1 MILVGL
7 RHTHPMAADVTPGRL
22 VLIGSGEIGPSMAP
36 LHRSLVAT
44 LPARSTPSS
53 LVALDGSYDFQTNRA
68 EMGEKIAVY
77 FRSKVGIPTTVIGL
91 PETDR
96 AGADLAPSALAPT
109 IAGLTAANLI
119 FLGPGSPSRALRRW
133 GGTPIVE
140 QLIARIRG
148 GATLITS
155 SAAAAASGRVTIPVY
170 EIYKAGANPAWLDGL
185 DVLGALT
192 GLQVAVV
199 PHWNN
204 NEGATHD
211 TSRCFIGEGRLQQLE
226 RTLPNGT
233 AVLGIDEHTA
243 LTIDLGAQSVT
254 VSGKGAV
261 TIRIPGV
268 GETAM
273 HSGATESLTTFAA
286 RFGAA
291 AGAPRRSL
299 PTIGSPT
306 PEPEHVAGVDVTEA
320 VEQLIALRATARAE
334 RRFSDADALRAAIE
348 ALGVD
353 LIDEPTGARWS
364 VRS

>member
-1 MILVGL
+1 M
-7 RHTHPMAADVTPGRL
+7 TAETAPGRI

-36 LHRSLVAT
+36 LHRSIVAS
-44 LPARSTPSS
+44 LPKRSTPSS

-68 EMGEKIAVY
+68 EMGEKIAVF

-109 IAGLTAANLI
+109 IAGLNAADLI

-133 GGTPIVE
+133 GGTPIVD
-140 QLIARIRG
+140 QVIARIQN

-155 SAAAAASGRVTIPVY
+155 SAAAAASGRCTIPVY
-170 EIYKAGANPAWLDGL
+170 EIYKAGTNPVWLDGL
-185 DVLGALT
+185 DIIGALT
-192 GLQVAVV
+192 GLAVAIV

-226 RTLPNGT
+226 RTLPDGT
-233 AVLGIDEHTA
+233 AILGIDEHSA
-243 LTIDLGAQSVT
+243 LTIDLGANSVT
-254 VSGKGAV
+254 VAGKGAV
-261 TIRIPGV
+261 TIRIPGI

-273 HSGATESLTTFAA
+273 HSGATESLATFVA

-291 AGAPRRSL
+291 VGAPRLQVATTEAAL
-299 PTIGSPT
+299 PVPASATGL
-306 PEPEHVAGVDVTEA
+306 DVSAA

-353 LIDEPTGARWS
+353 LVDEPTGARWS
-364 VRS
+364 LRA

>member
-1 MILVGL
+1 
-7 RHTHPMAADVTPGRL
+7 
-22 VLIGSGEIGPSMAP
+22 MAP
-36 LHRSLVAT
+36 LHRSIVAS
-44 LPARSTPSS
+44 LPKRSTPSS

-68 EMGEKIAVY
+68 EMGEKIAVF

-109 IAGLTAANLI
+109 IAALNAADLI

-133 GGTPIVE
+133 GGTPIVD
-140 QLIARIRG
+140 QVVARIQN

-155 SAAAAASGRVTIPVY
+155 SAAAAASGRCTIPVY
-170 EIYKAGANPAWLDGL
+170 EIYKAGTNPVWLDGL
-185 DVLGALT
+185 DIIGALT
-192 GLQVAVV
+192 GLAVAVV

-211 TSRCFIGEGRLQQLE
+211 TSRCFIGESRLQQLE
-226 RTLPNGT
+226 RALPVGT
-233 AVLGIDEHTA
+233 AILGIDEHTA
-243 LTIDLGAQSVT
+243 LTIDLGADNVSVH
-254 VSGKGAV
+254 GKGAV
-261 TIRIPGV
+261 TIRIPGI

-273 HSGATESLTTFAA
+273 HSGATESLATFAA

-291 AGAPRRSL
+291 AGAPRLSVPPTEAVL
-299 PTIGSPT
+299 PAPAAIPGL
-306 PEPEHVAGVDVTEA
+306 DVSAA

-348 ALGVD
+348 ALGVE
-353 LIDEPTGARWS
+353 LVDEPTGARWS
-364 VRS
+364 LRA

>member
-1 MILVGL
+1 
-7 RHTHPMAADVTPGRL
+7 
-22 VLIGSGEIGPSMAP
+22 MAP
-36 LHRSLVAT
+36 LHRSIVAS
-44 LPARSTPSS
+44 LPKRTTPSS

-68 EMGEKIAVY
+68 EMGEKIAVF

-109 IAGLTAANLI
+109 IAGLNDADLI

-133 GGTPIVE
+133 GGTPIVD
-140 QLIARIRG
+140 QVVGRIQN

-155 SAAAAASGRVTIPVY
+155 SAAAAASGRCTIPVY
-170 EIYKAGANPAWLDGL
+170 EIYKAGTNPVWLDGL
-185 DVLGALT
+185 DIIGALT
-192 GLQVAVV
+192 GLAVAVV

-211 TSRCFIGEGRLQQLE
+211 TSRCFIGESRLQQLE
-226 RTLPNGT
+226 RALPVGT
-233 AVLGIDEHTA
+233 AILGIDEHTA
-243 LTIDLGAQSVT
+243 LTIDLGADNVSVH
-254 VSGKGAV
+254 GKGAI
-261 TIRIPGV
+261 TIRIPGI

-273 HSGATESLTTFAA
+273 HSGATESLATFVA

-291 AGAPRRSL
+291 ASAPRLSAAPTEAVL
-299 PTIGSPT
+299 PTPAPVTGS
-306 PEPEHVAGVDVTEA
+306 DVTAA

-348 ALGVD
+348 ALGVE
-353 LIDEPTGARWS
+353 LVDEPTGARWS
-364 VRS
+364 LRA

>member
-1 MILVGL
+1 MTAG
-7 RHTHPMAADVTPGRL
+7 TAPGRI

-36 LHRSLVAT
+36 LHRSIVAS
-44 LPARSTPSS
+44 LPKRSTPSS

-68 EMGEKIAVY
+68 EMGEKIAVF

-109 IAGLTAANLI
+109 IAGLNAADLI

-133 GGTPIVE
+133 GGTPIVD
-140 QLIARIRG
+140 QVVARIQN
-148 GATLITS
+148 GATLIAS
-155 SAAAAASGRVTIPVY
+155 SAAAAASGRCTIPVY
-170 EIYKAGANPAWLDGL
+170 EIYKAGTNPVWLDGL
-185 DVLGALT
+185 DIIGALT
-192 GLQVAVV
+192 GLAVAVV

-211 TSRCFIGEGRLQQLE
+211 TSRCFIGESRLQQLE
-226 RTLPNGT
+226 RALPVGT
-233 AVLGIDEHTA
+233 AILGIDEHTA
-243 LTIDLGAQSVT
+243 LTIDLGADNVSVH
-254 VSGKGAV
+254 GKGAI
-261 TIRIPGV
+261 TIRIPGI

-273 HSGATESLTTFAA
+273 HSGATESLASFVA

-291 AGAPRRSL
+291 ASAPRLSVPPTEAVL
-299 PTIGSPT
+299 PAPAAIPGL
-306 PEPEHVAGVDVTEA
+306 DVTAA

-348 ALGVD
+348 ALGVE
-353 LIDEPTGARWS
+353 LVDEPTGARWS
-364 VRS
+364 LRG

>member
-1 MILVGL
+1 
-7 RHTHPMAADVTPGRL
+7 
-22 VLIGSGEIGPSMAP
+22 MAP
-36 LHRSLVAT
+36 LHRSLVAS
-44 LPARSTPSS
+44 LPKRSTPSS

-68 EMGEKIAVY
+68 EMGEKIAVF

-109 IAGLTAANLI
+109 IAGLNAADLI

-133 GGTPIVE
+133 GGTPIVD
-140 QLIARIRG
+140 QVIARIQS

-155 SAAAAASGRVTIPVY
+155 SAAAAASGRCTIPVY
-170 EIYKAGANPAWLDGL
+170 EIYKAGTNPSWLDGL
-185 DVLGALT
+185 DIVGALT
-192 GLQVAVV
+192 GLAVAIV

-226 RTLPNGT
+226 RTLPDGT
-233 AVLGIDEHTA
+233 AILGIDEHSA
-243 LTIDLGAQSVT
+243 LTIDLGANSVT
-254 VSGKGAV
+254 VGGKGAV
-261 TIRIPGV
+261 TIRIPGI
-268 GETAM
+268 GETAL
-273 HSGATESLTTFAA
+273 HSGATESLATFIA

-291 AGAPRRSL
+291 AGAPRATTTANESAL
-299 PTIGSPT
+299 PTPAT
-306 PEPEHVAGVDVTEA
+306 DHGVDVSVA

-348 ALGVD
+348 ALGVE
-353 LIDEPTGARWS
+353 LVDEPTGARWS
-364 VRS
+364 LRA

>member
-1 MILVGL
+1 
-7 RHTHPMAADVTPGRL
+7 MAAETTLGRI

-36 LHRSLVAT
+36 LHRSIVAS
-44 LPARSTPSS
+44 LPKRSTPSS

-68 EMGEKIAVY
+68 EMGEKIAIF

-109 IAGLTAANLI
+109 IAGLNAADLI

-140 QLIARIRG
+140 QLIGRIQN

-155 SAAAAASGRVTIPVY
+155 SAAAAASGRHTIPVY
-170 EIYKAGANPAWLDGL
+170 EIYKAGTNPVWLDGL
-185 DVLGALT
+185 DIIGALT
-192 GLQVAVV
+192 GLAVAIV

-226 RTLPNGT
+226 RALPDG
-233 AVLGIDEHTA
+233 AAILGIDEHSA
-243 LTIDLGAQSVT
+243 LTIDLGAKSVT
-254 VSGKGAV
+254 VGGKGAV
-261 TIRIPGV
+261 TIRIPGI

-273 HSGATESLTTFAA
+273 HSGATESLATFVA

-291 AGAPRRSL
+291 AGAPRAAISPVDAPL
-299 PTIGSPT
+299 PVPATAP
-306 PEPEHVAGVDVTEA
+306 GVDVSSA
-320 VEQLIALRATARAE
+320 VEQMIALRATARAE
-334 RRFSDADALRAAIE
+334 RRFSDADALRTAIE
-348 ALGVD
+348 ALGVE
-353 LIDEPTGARWS
+353 LVDEPTGARWS
-364 VRS
+364 LRS

>member
-1 MILVGL
+1 MTAETTL
-7 RHTHPMAADVTPGRL
+7 GRI

-36 LHRSLVAT
+36 LHRSIVAS
-44 LPARSTPSS
+44 LPKRSTPSS

-68 EMGEKIAVY
+68 EMGEKIAVF

-96 AGADLAPSALAPT
+96 AGADLAPAALAPT
-109 IAGLTAANLI
+109 IAGLNAADLI

-140 QLIARIRG
+140 QLIARIQH

-155 SAAAAASGRVTIPVY
+155 SAAAAASGRHTIPVY
-170 EIYKAGANPAWLDGL
+170 EIYKAGTSPVWLDGL
-185 DVLGALT
+185 DIIGALT
-192 GLQVAVV
+192 GLAVAIV

-226 RTLPNGT
+226 RALPDG
-233 AVLGIDEHTA
+233 AAILGIDEHSA
-243 LTIDLGAQSVT
+243 LTIDLGASSVT
-254 VSGKGAV
+254 VGGKGAV
-261 TIRIPGV
+261 TIRIPGI

-273 HSGATESLTTFAA
+273 HSGATESLATFVA

-291 AGAPRRSL
+291 AGAPRL
-299 PTIGSPT
+299 PVATSET
-306 PEPEHVAGVDVTEA
+306 PLLVPATGPGLDVSVA
-320 VEQLIALRATARAE
+320 VEQLIALRAAARAE

-348 ALGVD
+348 TLGVE
-353 LIDEPTGARWS
+353 LVDEPTGARWS
-364 VRS
+364 LRA

>member
-1 MILVGL
+1 
-7 RHTHPMAADVTPGRL
+7 
-22 VLIGSGEIGPSMAP
+22 MAP
-36 LHRSLVAT
+36 LHRSLVAS
-44 LPARSTPSS
+44 LPKRSTPSS

-68 EMGEKIAVY
+68 EMGEKIAVF

-109 IAGLTAANLI
+109 IAGLNAADLI

-133 GGTPIVE
+133 GGTPIVD
-140 QLIARIRG
+140 QVIARIQN

-155 SAAAAASGRVTIPVY
+155 SAAAAASGRCTIPVY
-170 EIYKAGANPAWLDGL
+170 EIYKAGTNPVWLDGL
-185 DVLGALT
+185 DIIGALT
-192 GLQVAVV
+192 GLAVAVV

-226 RTLPNGT
+226 RTLPDGT
-233 AVLGIDEHTA
+233 AILGIDEHSV
-243 LTIDLGAQSVT
+243 LTIDLGENSVT
-254 VSGKGAV
+254 VGGKGAV
-261 TIRIPGV
+261 TIRIPGI

-273 HSGATESLTTFAA
+273 HSGATESLATFVA

-291 AGAPRRSL
+291 VGAPRLQVTTTEAAL
-299 PTIGSPT
+299 PVPATAT
-306 PEPEHVAGVDVTEA
+306 ALDVSAA

-348 ALGVD
+348 ALGVE
-353 LIDEPTGARWS
+353 LVDEPTGARWS
-364 VRS
+364 LRP

>member
-1 MILVGL
+1 
-7 RHTHPMAADVTPGRL
+7 
-22 VLIGSGEIGPSMAP
+22 MAP
-36 LHRSLVAT
+36 LHRSLVAS
-44 LPARSTPSS
+44 LPKRSTPSS

-68 EMGEKIAVY
+68 EMGEKIAVF

-109 IAGLTAANLI
+109 IAGLNAADLI

-133 GGTPIVE
+133 GGTPIVD
-140 QLIARIRG
+140 QVISRIQN

-155 SAAAAASGRVTIPVY
+155 SAAAAASGRCTIPVY
-170 EIYKAGANPAWLDGL
+170 EIYKAGTNPVWLDGL
-185 DVLGALT
+185 DIFGALT
-192 GLQVAVV
+192 GLAVAVV

-226 RTLPNGT
+226 RTLADGT
-233 AVLGIDEHTA
+233 AILGIDEHSA
-243 LTIDLGAQSVT
+243 LTIDLGENSVT
-254 VSGKGAV
+254 VAGKGAV
-261 TIRIPGV
+261 TIRIPGI

-273 HSGATESLTTFAA
+273 HSGATESLATFVA

-291 AGAPRRSL
+291 VGAPRLQVTTTEAAL
-299 PTIGSPT
+299 PVPATAT
-306 PEPEHVAGVDVTEA
+306 ALDVSAA

-334 RRFSDADALRAAIE
+334 RRFSEADALRAAIE
-348 ALGVD
+348 ALGVE
-353 LIDEPTGARWS
+353 LVDEPTGARWS
-364 VRS
+364 LRP

>member
-1 MILVGL
+1 
-7 RHTHPMAADVTPGRL
+7 
-22 VLIGSGEIGPSMAP
+22 MAP
-36 LHRSLVAT
+36 LHRSIVAS
-44 LPARSTPSS
+44 LPKRSTPSS

-68 EMGEKIAVY
+68 EMGEKIAVF

-109 IAGLTAANLI
+109 IAGLNAADLI

-133 GGTPIVE
+133 GGTPIVD
-140 QLIARIRG
+140 QVIARIQN

-155 SAAAAASGRVTIPVY
+155 SAAAAASGRCTIPVY
-170 EIYKAGANPAWLDGL
+170 EIYKAGTNPVWLDGL
-185 DVLGALT
+185 DIMGALT
-192 GLQVAVV
+192 GLAVAIV

-226 RTLPNGT
+226 RTLPDGT
-233 AVLGIDEHTA
+233 AILGIDEHSA
-243 LTIDLGAQSVT
+243 LTIDLGENSVT
-254 VSGKGAV
+254 VGGKGAV
-261 TIRIPGV
+261 TIRIPGI

-273 HSGATESLTTFAA
+273 HSGATEPLATFVA

-291 AGAPRRSL
+291 AGAPRLQVATTEAAL
-299 PTIGSPT
+299 PVPASATGL
-306 PEPEHVAGVDVTEA
+306 DVSAA

-348 ALGVD
+348 ALGVE
-353 LIDEPTGARWS
+353 LVDEPTGARWS
-364 VRS
+364 LRG

>member
-1 MILVGL
+1 M
-7 RHTHPMAADVTPGRL
+7 TAETAPGRI

-36 LHRSLVAT
+36 LHRSIVAS
-44 LPARSTPSS
+44 LPKRSTPSS

-68 EMGEKIAVY
+68 EMGEKIAVF

-109 IAGLTAANLI
+109 IAGLNAADLI

-133 GGTPIVE
+133 GGTPIVD
-140 QLIARIRG
+140 QVIARIQN

-155 SAAAAASGRVTIPVY
+155 SAAAAASGRCTIPVY
-170 EIYKAGANPAWLDGL
+170 EIYKAGTNPVWLDGL
-185 DVLGALT
+185 DIMDALT
-192 GLQVAVV
+192 GLAVAIV

-226 RTLPNGT
+226 RTLPDGT
-233 AVLGIDEHTA
+233 AILGIDEHSA
-243 LTIDLGAQSVT
+243 LTIDLGANSVT
-254 VSGKGAV
+254 VAGKGAV
-261 TIRIPGV
+261 TIRIPGI

-273 HSGATESLTTFAA
+273 HSGATEPLATFVA

-291 AGAPRRSL
+291 AGAPRVSV
-299 PTIGSPT
+299 PT
-306 PEPEHVAGVDVTEA
+306 TEA
-320 VEQLIALRATARAE
+320 ALPAPATTTGLDVSVAVKQLIALRATARAE

-353 LIDEPTGARWS
+353 LVDEPTGARWS
-364 VRS
+364 LRA

>member
-1 MILVGL
+1 
-7 RHTHPMAADVTPGRL
+7 
-22 VLIGSGEIGPSMAP
+22 MAP
-36 LHRSLVAT
+36 LHRSIVT
-44 LPARSTPSS
+44 SLPKRSTPSS

-68 EMGEKIAVY
+68 EMGEKIAVF

-109 IAGLTAANLI
+109 IAGLNAADLI

-133 GGTPIVE
+133 GGTPIVD
-140 QLIARIRG
+140 QVIARIQN

-155 SAAAAASGRVTIPVY
+155 SAAAAASGRCTIPVY
-170 EIYKAGANPAWLDGL
+170 EIYKAGTNPVWLDGL
-185 DVLGALT
+185 DIMGALT
-192 GLQVAVV
+192 GLAVAIV

-226 RTLPNGT
+226 RALPDG
-233 AVLGIDEHTA
+233 AAILGIDEHSA
-243 LTIDLGAQSVT
+243 LTIDLGENSVT
-254 VSGKGAV
+254 VGGKGAV
-261 TIRIPGV
+261 TIRIPGI

-273 HSGATESLTTFAA
+273 HSGATEPLATFVA

-291 AGAPRRSL
+291 AGAPRLQVATTEAAL
-299 PTIGSPT
+299 PVPASATGL
-306 PEPEHVAGVDVTEA
+306 DVSAA

-348 ALGVD
+348 ALGVE
-353 LIDEPTGARWS
+353 LVDEPTGARWS
-364 VRS
+364 LRG

>member
-1 MILVGL
+1 
-7 RHTHPMAADVTPGRL
+7 
-22 VLIGSGEIGPSMAP
+22 MAP
-36 LHRSLVAT
+36 LHRSLVAS
-44 LPARSTPSS
+44 LPKRSTPSS

-68 EMGEKIAVY
+68 EMGEKIAVF

-109 IAGLTAANLI
+109 IAGLNAADLI

-133 GGTPIVE
+133 GGTPIVD
-140 QLIARIRG
+140 QVITRIQN

-155 SAAAAASGRVTIPVY
+155 SAAAAASGRCTIPVY
-170 EIYKAGANPAWLDGL
+170 EIYKAGTNPVWLDGL
-185 DVLGALT
+185 DVIGALT
-192 GLQVAVV
+192 GLAVAVV

-226 RTLPNGT
+226 RTLPDGT
-233 AVLGIDEHTA
+233 AILGIDEHSA
-243 LTIDLGAQSVT
+243 LTIDLGANSVT
-254 VSGKGAV
+254 VAGKGAV
-261 TIRIPGV
+261 TIRIPGI

-273 HSGATESLTTFAA
+273 HSGATESLATFVA

-291 AGAPRRSL
+291 AGAPRLQAATTEAAL
-299 PTIGSPT
+299 P
-306 PEPEHVAGVDVTEA
+306 VAATATALDVSGA

-348 ALGVD
+348 ALGVK
-353 LIDEPTGARWS
+353 LVDEPTGARWS
-364 VRS
+364 LRP

>member
-1 MILVGL
+1 
-7 RHTHPMAADVTPGRL
+7 
-22 VLIGSGEIGPSMAP
+22 
-36 LHRSLVAT
+36 
-44 LPARSTPSS
+44 
-53 LVALDGSYDFQTNRA
+53 
-68 EMGEKIAVY
+68 MGEKIAVF

-109 IAGLTAANLI
+109 IAGLNAADLI

-140 QLIARIRG
+140 QLIARIQN

-155 SAAAAASGRVTIPVY
+155 SAAAAASGRHTIPVY
-170 EIYKAGANPAWLDGL
+170 EIYKAGTSPVWLDGL
-185 DVLGALT
+185 DIIGALT
-192 GLQVAVV
+192 GLAVAIV

-226 RTLPNGT
+226 RTLPDG
-233 AVLGIDEHTA
+233 AAILGIDEHSA
-243 LTIDLGAQSVT
+243 LTIDLGASSVT
-254 VSGKGAV
+254 VGGKGAV
-261 TIRIPGV
+261 TIRIPGI

-273 HSGATESLTTFAA
+273 HSGATESLATFVA

-291 AGAPRRSL
+291 AGAPRL
-299 PTIGSPT
+299 PVATSET
-306 PEPEHVAGVDVTEA
+306 PLLVPATGPGVDVSSA
-320 VEQLIALRATARAE
+320 VEQMIALRATARAE

-348 ALGVD
+348 ALGVE
-353 LIDEPTGARWS
+353 LVDEPTGARWS
-364 VRS
+364 LRA

>member
-1 MILVGL
+1 MTAETTL
-7 RHTHPMAADVTPGRL
+7 GRI

-36 LHRSLVAT
+36 LHRSIVAS
-44 LPARSTPSS
+44 LPKRSTPSS

-68 EMGEKIAVY
+68 EMGEKIAVF

-96 AGADLAPSALAPT
+96 AGADLAPAALAPT
-109 IAGLTAANLI
+109 IAGLNAADLI

-140 QLIARIRG
+140 QLIARIQH

-155 SAAAAASGRVTIPVY
+155 SAAAAASGKHTIPVY
-170 EIYKAGANPAWLDGL
+170 EIYKAGTSPVWLDGL
-185 DVLGALT
+185 DIIGALT
-192 GLQVAVV
+192 GLAVAIV

-226 RTLPNGT
+226 RALPDG
-233 AVLGIDEHTA
+233 AAILGIDEHSA
-243 LTIDLGAQSVT
+243 LTIDLGASSVT
-254 VSGKGAV
+254 VGGKGAV
-261 TIRIPGV
+261 TIRIPGI

-273 HSGATESLTTFAA
+273 HSGATESLATFVA

-291 AGAPRRSL
+291 AGAPRL
-299 PTIGSPT
+299 PVATSET
-306 PEPEHVAGVDVTEA
+306 PLLVPATGPGLDVSVA
-320 VEQLIALRATARAE
+320 VEQLIALRAAARAE

-348 ALGVD
+348 TLGVE
-353 LIDEPTGARWS
+353 LVDEPTGARWS
-364 VRS
+364 LRA

>member
-1 MILVGL
+1 
-7 RHTHPMAADVTPGRL
+7 
-22 VLIGSGEIGPSMAP
+22 MAP
-36 LHRSLVAT
+36 LHRSIVAS
-44 LPARSTPSS
+44 LPKRSTPSS

-68 EMGEKIAVY
+68 EMGEKIAVF

-96 AGADLAPSALAPT
+96 AGADLAPAALAPT
-109 IAGLTAANLI
+109 IAGLNAADLI

-140 QLIARIRG
+140 QLIARIQH

-155 SAAAAASGRVTIPVY
+155 SAAAAASGRHTIPVY
-170 EIYKAGANPAWLDGL
+170 EIYKAGTSPVWLDGL
-185 DVLGALT
+185 DIIGALT
-192 GLQVAVV
+192 GLAVAIV

-226 RTLPNGT
+226 RALPDG
-233 AVLGIDEHTA
+233 AAILGIDEHSA
-243 LTIDLGAQSVT
+243 LTIDLGASSVT
-254 VSGKGAV
+254 VGGKGAV
-261 TIRIPGV
+261 TIRIPGI

-273 HSGATESLTTFAA
+273 HSGATESLATFVA

-291 AGAPRRSL
+291 AGAPRL
-299 PTIGSPT
+299 PVATSET
-306 PEPEHVAGVDVTEA
+306 PLLVPATGPGVDVSSA
-320 VEQLIALRATARAE
+320 VEQMIALRATARAE

-348 ALGVD
+348 ALGVE
-353 LIDEPTGARWS
+353 LVDEPTGARWS
-364 VRS
+364 LRA

>member
-1 MILVGL
+1 MTAETTL
-7 RHTHPMAADVTPGRL
+7 GRI

-36 LHRSLVAT
+36 LHRSIVAS
-44 LPARSTPSS
+44 LPKRSTPSS

-68 EMGEKIAVY
+68 EMGEKIAVF

-109 IAGLTAANLI
+109 IAGLNAADLI

-140 QLIARIRG
+140 QLIARIQS

-155 SAAAAASGRVTIPVY
+155 SAAAAASGKHTIPVY
-170 EIYKAGANPAWLDGL
+170 EIYKAGTNPVWLDGL
-185 DVLGALT
+185 DIIGALT
-192 GLQVAVV
+192 GLAVAIV

-211 TSRCFIGEGRLQQLE
+211 TSRCFIGEGRLQQME
-226 RTLPNGT
+226 RALPDG
-233 AVLGIDEHTA
+233 AAILGIDEHSA
-243 LTIDLGAQSVT
+243 LTIDLGAKSVT
-254 VSGKGAV
+254 VGGKGAV
-261 TIRIPGV
+261 TIRIPGI

-273 HSGATESLTTFAA
+273 HSGATESLATFVA

-291 AGAPRRSL
+291 AGAPRL
-299 PTIGSPT
+299 PVATSET
-306 PEPEHVAGVDVTEA
+306 PLLVPATGPGVDVSSA
-320 VEQLIALRATARAE
+320 VEQMIALRATARAE

-348 ALGVD
+348 ALGVE
-353 LIDEPTGARWS
+353 LVDEPTGARWS
-364 VRS
+364 LRA

>member
-1 MILVGL
+1 
-7 RHTHPMAADVTPGRL
+7 
-22 VLIGSGEIGPSMAP
+22 MAP
-36 LHRSLVAT
+36 LHRSIVAS
-44 LPARSTPSS
+44 LPKRSTPSS

-68 EMGEKIAVY
+68 EMGEKIAVF

-109 IAGLTAANLI
+109 IAGLNAADLI

-133 GGTPIVE
+133 GGTPIVD
-140 QLIARIRG
+140 QVIARIQN

-155 SAAAAASGRVTIPVY
+155 SAAAAASGRCTIPVY
-170 EIYKAGANPAWLDGL
+170 EIYKAGTNPVWLDGL
-185 DVLGALT
+185 DIIGALT
-192 GLQVAVV
+192 GLAVAIV

-226 RTLPNGT
+226 RTLPVGT
-233 AVLGIDEHTA
+233 AILGIDEHSA
-243 LTIDLGAQSVT
+243 LTIDLGASSVT
-254 VSGKGAV
+254 VGGKGAV
-261 TIRIPGV
+261 TIRIPGI
-268 GETAM
+268 GETAL
-273 HSGATESLTTFAA
+273 HSGATEPLATFVA

-291 AGAPRRSL
+291 AGTPRTTIATSQAPL
-299 PTIGSPT
+299 PAPVTAP
-306 PEPEHVAGVDVTEA
+306 GVDVSVA

-348 ALGVD
+348 ALGVE
-353 LIDEPTGARWS
+353 LVDEPTGARWS
-364 VRS
+364 LRA

>member
-1 MILVGL
+1 M
-7 RHTHPMAADVTPGRL
+7 TAETAPGRI

-36 LHRSLVAT
+36 LYRSLVAS
-44 LPARSTPSS
+44 LPKRSTPSS

-68 EMGEKIAVY
+68 EMGEKIAVF

-109 IAGLTAANLI
+109 IAGLNAADLI

-140 QLIARIRG
+140 QLIARIQN
-148 GATLITS
+148 GATLVTS
-155 SAAAAASGRVTIPVY
+155 SAAAAASGRHTIPVY
-170 EIYKAGANPAWLDGL
+170 EIYKAGTNPVWLDGL
-185 DVLGALT
+185 DIIGALT
-192 GLQVAVV
+192 GLAVAVV

-226 RTLPNGT
+226 RALPDG
-233 AVLGIDEHTA
+233 AAILGIDEHSA
-243 LTIDLGAQSVT
+243 LTIDLGANSVT
-254 VSGKGAV
+254 VGGKGAV
-261 TIRIPGV
+261 TIRIPGI

-273 HSGATESLTTFAA
+273 HSGATESLSTFVA

-291 AGAPRRSL
+291 AGAPRA
-299 PTIGSPT
+299 TIATTEAPLSVPATGP
-306 PEPEHVAGVDVTEA
+306 GVDVSVA
-320 VEQLIALRATARAE
+320 VEQLIALRAAARAE

-348 ALGVD
+348 ALGVE
-353 LIDEPTGARWS
+353 LVDEPTGARWS
-364 VRS
+364 LRA

>member
-1 MILVGL
+1 
-7 RHTHPMAADVTPGRL
+7 
-22 VLIGSGEIGPSMAP
+22 MAP
-36 LHRSLVAT
+36 LHRSIVAS
-44 LPARSTPSS
+44 LPKRSTPSS

-68 EMGEKIAVY
+68 EMGEKIAVF

-96 AGADLAPSALAPT
+96 AGADLAPAALAPT
-109 IAGLTAANLI
+109 IAGLNAADLI

-140 QLIARIRG
+140 QLIARIQH

-155 SAAAAASGRVTIPVY
+155 SAAAAASGRHTIPVY
-170 EIYKAGANPAWLDGL
+170 EIYKAGTSPVWLDGL
-185 DVLGALT
+185 DIIGALT
-192 GLQVAVV
+192 GLAVAIV

-226 RTLPNGT
+226 RALPDG
-233 AVLGIDEHTA
+233 AAILGIDEHSA
-243 LTIDLGAQSVT
+243 LTIDLGASSVT
-254 VSGKGAV
+254 VGGKGAV
-261 TIRIPGV
+261 TIRIPGI

-273 HSGATESLTTFAA
+273 HSGATESLATFVA

-291 AGAPRRSL
+291 AGAPRL
-299 PTIGSPT
+299 PVATSET
-306 PEPEHVAGVDVTEA
+306 PLLVPATGPGLDVSVA
-320 VEQLIALRATARAE
+320 VEQLIALRAAARAE

-348 ALGVD
+348 ALGVE
-353 LIDEPTGARWS
+353 LVDEPTGARWS
-364 VRS
+364 LRA